1 MKQLTFLFLA
11 ALFVF
16 GCKPKEQP
24 ATNTE
29 APKTDDFVWQTE
41 TFADKKMIRY
51 QVPGFEKLSL
61 NQKKLVYYL
70 VQAGLAGRDIIYD
83 QNYRYNLPIRQAL
96 DRIVANYQGD
106 KNSNDW
112 KELLLYAKQV
122 WFSNG
127 IHHHYSHDKFTPG
140 FSREWFEKTLA
151 EVGGALSAEAM
162 SAIFDPKKDPKRVD
176 QRAGV
181 DNVLAS
187 AVNFY
192 GPDVTT
198 KMVNDFYAAKV
209 NSDDPRPLEWGLN
222 SRLEKGKDG
231 KLFENVWKSGGLYG
245 PAIDNI
251 ILWLGKAVEVAEN
264 EQQKKALQILIEY
277 YQTGDLQKWAD
288 YNIAWSQAT
297 EGDIDY
303 INGFVEVY
311 HDPVSMR
318 GSYETIVQ
326 ITDFEASER
335 MSTLSKNAQ
344 WFEDNSPLLEQHKKK
359 NVTGVTYKVVT
370 VAGEAGDASPSTP
383 IGVNLPNSNWI
394 RTEYGSKS
402 VSLGNIEDAYEH
414 ASGSGMLEEF
424 AHDQEEMQRAD
435 QYGELAGKMHTAL
448 HEVLGHASGQLEPGV
463 GQPAQTLPGYS
474 SALEEA
480 RADLFALYYILDPKL
495 QELGVMPNLDAGKA
509 EYDSYIRNGLMLQ
522 LRRIKPGNNIE
533 EAHMRNR
540 QLVAN
545 WAYQMGQK
553 DNVIE
558 KVTRDGKTY
567 FDIKDY
573 DKLRALFGELL
584 KEIQRIKSQGDFEA
598 GKALVEN
605 YGVKV
610 DPALHA
616 EVLARAEKLNIP
628 PYGGFI
634 NPRLVPVEDGSG
646 NISDIKVEYPDDFTK
661 QMLEYAEK
669 YSFLPGEN
677 E

>member
-198 KMVNDFYAAKV
+198 N
-209 NSDDPRPLEWGLN
+209 W
-222 SRLEKGKDG
+222 
-231 KLFENVWKSGGLYG
+231 
-245 PAIDNI
+245 
-251 ILWLGKAVEVAEN
+251 
-264 EQQKKALQILIEY
+264 
-277 YQTGDLQKWAD
+277 
-288 YNIAWSQAT
+288 
-297 EGDIDY
+297 
-303 INGFVEVY
+303 NG
-311 HDPVSMR
+311 
-318 GSYETIVQ
+318 
-326 ITDFEASER
+326 A
-335 MSTLSKNAQ
+335 
-344 WFEDNSPLLEQHKKK
+344 
-359 NVTGVTYKVVT
+359 
-370 VAGEAGDASPSTP
+370 
-383 IGVNLPNSNWI
+383 
-394 RTEYGSKS
+394 
-402 VSLGNIEDAYEH
+402 
-414 ASGSGMLEEF
+414 
-424 AHDQEEMQRAD
+424 
-435 QYGELAGKMHTAL
+435 
-448 HEVLGHASGQLEPGV
+448 
-463 GQPAQTLPGYS
+463 
-474 SALEEA
+474 
-480 RADLFALYYILDPKL
+480 
-495 QELGVMPNLDAGKA
+495 
-509 EYDSYIRNGLMLQ
+509 
-522 LRRIKPGNNIE
+522 
-533 EAHMRNR
+533 
-540 QLVAN
+540 
-545 WAYQMGQK
+545 
-553 DNVIE
+553 
-558 KVTRDGKTY
+558 
-567 FDIKDY
+567 
-573 DKLRALFGELL
+573 
-584 KEIQRIKSQGDFEA
+584 
-598 GKALVEN
+598 
-605 YGVKV
+605 
-610 DPALHA
+610 
-616 EVLARAEKLNIP
+616 
-628 PYGGFI
+628 
-634 NPRLVPVEDGSG
+634 
-646 NISDIKVEYPDDFTK
+646 
-661 QMLEYAEK
+661 
-669 YSFLPGEN
+669 
-677 E
+677 

>member
-16 GCKPKEQP
+16 GCKPKDQS
-24 ATNTE
+24 AINTE

-51 QVPGFEKLSL
+51 QVPGFDKLSL

-151 EVGGALSAEAM
+151 EVGGALSADAM

-198 KMVNDFYAAKV
+198 KEVNDFYAAKTS
-209 NSDDPRPLEWGLN
+209 SDDPRPLEWGLN

-231 KLFENVWKSGGLYG
+231 KLYENVWKSGGLYG

-264 EQQKKALQILIEY
+264 EQQKKALQLLIEY

-297 EGDIDY
+297 TGDIDF

-344 WFEDNSPLLEQHKKK
+344 WFEDNSPLIDKHKRKD
-359 NVTGVTYKVVT
+359 VTGVTYKVVT

-394 RTEYGSKS
+394 RSEYGSKS
-402 VSLGNIEDAYEH
+402 VSLGNIEDAYEN

-424 AHDQEEMQRAD
+424 SHDREEMELAD
-435 QYGELAGKMHTAL
+435 KYGVLAGKMHTAL
-448 HEVLGHASGQLEPGV
+448 HEVLGHASGVVEDGV
-463 GQPAQTLPGYS
+463 GQPGQTLPGYS

-495 QELGVMPNLDAGKA
+495 VELGVMPNVDAGKA
-509 EYDSYIRNGLMLQ
+509 EYDSYIKNGLMLQ
-522 LRRIKPGNNIE
+522 LRRIKPGNSIE

-573 DKLRALFGELL
+573 TKLRTLFGELL

-610 DPALHA
+610 DTAIHA
-616 EVLARAEKLNIP
+616 EVLARAEKLNMP

-634 NPRLVPVEDGSG
+634 NPRLVPVEDGTG
-646 NISDIKVEYPDDFTK
+646 NITDIKVEYPDDFTK

-669 YSFLPGEN
+669 FGFLPGEN